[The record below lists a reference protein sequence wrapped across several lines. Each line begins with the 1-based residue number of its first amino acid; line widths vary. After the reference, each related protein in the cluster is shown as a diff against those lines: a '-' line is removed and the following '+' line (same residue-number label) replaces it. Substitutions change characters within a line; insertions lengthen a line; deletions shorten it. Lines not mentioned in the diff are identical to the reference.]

1 MSDLTGTGVKF
12 DKWPMLVWPAYG
24 KNDALPDSAA
34 IHAIRKGVDWFWK
47 GHFFV
52 HPSWREDYLMKYQN
66 VYLPKGPALPQ
77 TAADGDGSMG
87 IMEAHEKKRR

>member
-1 MSDLTGTGVKF
+1 MKEKLTLIICLFVLSG
-12 DKWPMLVWPAYG
+12 LA
-24 KNDALPDSAA
+24 ASAA

-66 VYLPKGPALPQ
+66 VYLPKGLALPQ

-87 IMEAHEKKRR
+87 IMEAHEKKKKMS